1 MVTVVCVRVVTVIN
15 SALQIS
21 SSGYCDVYVKEVTV
35 IGSAIGGLQKS
46 GKFIR
51 SGNTFKGN
59 GLLLILMIFYIQTDG
74 YLII

>member
-35 IGSAIGGLQKS
+35 IGCAIRGSSEMSQIHTQNSHFSEVIGFC
-46 GKFIR
+46 GF
-51 SGNTFKGN
+51 
-59 GLLLILMIFYIQTDG
+59 
-74 YLII
+74 

>member
-21 SSGYCDVYVKEVTV
+21 SNGYCDVYVKEVTV
-35 IGSAIGGLQKS
+35 IGCAIGGLQKS

-51 SGNTFKGN
+51 SGDTFRR
-59 GLLLILMIFYIQTDG
+59 
-74 YLII
+74 

>member
-1 MVTVVCVRVVTVIN
+1 VVTVVCVRVVTVIN

-35 IGSAIGGLQKS
+35 IGSAIGGLLKCP
-46 GKFIR
+46 KFIR
-51 SGNTFKGN
+51 SGHTFKGN